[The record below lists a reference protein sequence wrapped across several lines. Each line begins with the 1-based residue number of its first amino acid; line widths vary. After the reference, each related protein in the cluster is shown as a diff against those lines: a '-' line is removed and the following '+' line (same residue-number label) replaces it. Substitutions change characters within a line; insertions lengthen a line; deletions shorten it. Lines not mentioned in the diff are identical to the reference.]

1 MGAKDLAEKNL
12 LQYKDVFSDIVNVN
26 LFGGRC
32 YVSAKELSREPG
44 ELITKAVS
52 DDKLRQLQ
60 MDVPMKCKKHNRS
73 FFLCLENQ
81 SDRNN
86 VMPVR
91 DMGYQHA
98 KYMEQIKEVKES
110 NRKTGNYPNPMTK
123 ELNDS
128 QKLSPVITL
137 VLNYSQNEWG
147 KPRCLNDMLEFPE
160 DIGEELTK
168 WIPSYSVCVINLA
181 SQPETTIRQYQSDFK
196 YIVRYLCCG
205 NDRKKLDEYF
215 QTTEFQLDHPEAF
228 LDWLSAVTNERIYRK
243 AKELIE
249 TTEGK
254 GGKID
259 MCVLLD
265 MYEER
270 GEARGIEKGIAQGEA
285 RGMKKGIAQ
294 GEARGMAKGIS
305 QGILQGISQGIE
317 EINALYQCL
326 LADNRM
332 EDIQKAI
339 MDTDYQKELLQE
351 YGIGE

>member
-32 YVSAKELSREPG
+32 YVSEEELSREPG

-52 DDKLRQLQ
+52 GKNLRQLQ
-60 MDVPMKCKKHNRS
+60 MDVPMKCKKNNRS

-81 SDRNN
+81 SDKNN

-98 KYMEQIKEVKES
+98 KYMEQIKEVQEN
-110 NRKTGNYPNPMTK
+110 NRKIGNYPNPMTK

-137 VLNYSQNEWG
+137 VLNYSQNEWD

-160 DIGEELTK
+160 DMKCELEP

-181 SQPETTIRQYQSDFK
+181 SQSEMTICQYQSDFK
-196 YIVRYLCCG
+196 YIVRYLSCG
-205 NDRKKLDEYF
+205 NDRRKLDEYF

-228 LDWLSAVTNERIYRK
+228 LDWLSAVTNDR
-243 AKELIE
+243 L
-249 TTEGK
+249 
-254 GGKID
+254 
-259 MCVLLD
+259 
-265 MYEER
+265 
-270 GEARGIEKGIAQGEA
+270 
-285 RGMKKGIAQ
+285 
-294 GEARGMAKGIS
+294 
-305 QGILQGISQGIE
+305 
-317 EINALYQCL
+317 
-326 LADNRM
+326 
-332 EDIQKAI
+332 
-339 MDTDYQKELLQE
+339 
-351 YGIGE
+351 

>member
-32 YVSAKELSREPG
+32 YVSAEELSREPG
-44 ELITKAVS
+44 ELITKVVS

-60 MDVPMKCKKHNRS
+60 MDVPMKCQKHNRS

-81 SDRNN
+81 SDKNN

-98 KYMEQIKEVKES
+98 KYMEQIKEAKES

-137 VLNYSQNEWG
+137 VLNYSQKEWE

-160 DIGEELTK
+160 DMKCELEP

-181 SQPETTIRQYQSDFK
+181 SQSETTIRQYQSDFK
-196 YIVRYLCCG
+196 YIVRYLSCG
-205 NDRKKLDEYF
+205 NDRRKLDEYF

-228 LDWLSAVTNERIYRK
+228 LDWLSAVTNDRRYRK
-243 AKELIE
+243 
-249 TTEGK
+249 GK
-254 GGKID
+254 GGKIN

-265 MYEER
+265 MYEE
-270 GEARGIEKGIAQGEA
+270 RGIEKGIAQGEA
-285 RGMKKGIAQ
+285 RGIEKGIAQ
-294 GEARGMAKGIS
+294 GLEQGEARGIVKGIS
-305 QGILQGISQGIE
+305 QGIQ
-317 EINALYQCL
+317 EINTLYHCL

-339 MDTDYQKELLQE
+339 IDTEYQKELLQE

>member
-32 YVSAKELSREPG
+32 YVSAEELSREPG

-52 DDKLRQLQ
+52 DDKLCQLQ
-60 MDVPMKCKKHNRS
+60 MDVPMKCKKDNIN

-81 SDRNN
+81 SDKNN
-86 VMPVR
+86 IMPVR

-137 VLNYSQNEWG
+137 VLNYSQKEWE
-147 KPRCLNDMLEFPE
+147 KPRCLNDMLKFPE
-160 DIGEELTK
+160 DMKCELEP

-181 SQPETTIRQYQSDFK
+181 SQPETTICQYQSDFK
-196 YIVRYLCCG
+196 YIVRYLCCR

-215 QTTEFQLDHPEAF
+215 QTTEFELDHPEAF
-228 LDWLSAVTNERIYRK
+228 LDWLSAVTNDTRYRK

-249 TTEGK
+249 ETEGK
-254 GGKID
+254 GGKIN

-270 GEARGIEKGIAQGEA
+270 GEARGEARGIEKGIV
-285 RGMKKGIAQ
+285 Q

-305 QGILQGISQGIE
+305 QGIE
-317 EINALYQCL
+317 EINTLYHCL

-332 EDIQKAI
+332 DDIQKAI
-339 MDTDYQKELLQE
+339 IDTEYQKELLQE

>member
-32 YVSAKELSREPG
+32 YVSADELSREPG

-60 MDVPMKCKKHNRS
+60 MDVPMKCKKNNRS

-81 SDRNN
+81 SDKNN

-98 KYMEQIKEVKES
+98 KYMEQIKEAKES

-137 VLNYSQNEWG
+137 VLNYSQKEWK

-160 DIGEELTK
+160 DIGEKLAK
-168 WIPSYSVCVINLA
+168 WIPEHPICIINLA

-196 YIVRYLCCG
+196 YIVRYLSCG
-205 NDRKKLDEYF
+205 NDR
-215 QTTEFQLDHPEAF
+215 
-228 LDWLSAVTNERIYRK
+228 RYRK

-249 TTEGK
+249 ETEGK
-254 GGKID
+254 GGKIN

-270 GEARGIEKGIAQGEA
+270 GIEKGIV
-285 RGMKKGIAQ
+285 Q

-305 QGILQGISQGIE
+305 Q
-317 EINALYQCL
+317 INTLYHCL

-339 MDTDYQKELLQE
+339 MDTEYQKELLRE
-351 YGIGE
+351 YGIRE

>member
-1 MGAKDLAEKNL
+1 MVFQPGSLFPDAAFQGCSGNSLSAE
-12 LQYKDVFSDIVNVN
+12 
-26 LFGGRC
+26 
-32 YVSAKELSREPG
+32 ELSREPG

-52 DDKLRQLQ
+52 DDELRQLQ

-81 SDRNN
+81 SDKNN

-110 NRKTGNYPNPMTK
+110 NRKTGNYPTPMTK

-137 VLNYSQNEWG
+137 VLNYSQKEWER
-147 KPRCLNDMLEFPE
+147 PRCLNDMLEFQE
-160 DIGEELTK
+160 DMKCELEP

-181 SQPETTIRQYQSDFK
+181 SQSETTIRQYQSDFK
-196 YIVRYLCCG
+196 YIVRYLSCG
-205 NDRKKLDEYF
+205 NDRRKLDEYF
-215 QTTEFQLDHPEAF
+215 QTTEFELDHPEAF
-228 LDWLSAVTNERIYRK
+228 LDWLSAVTNDRRYRK

-249 TTEGK
+249 ETEGK
-254 GGKID
+254 GGKIN

-270 GEARGIEKGIAQGEA
+270 GEARGIEKGIAQGIAKGEA
-285 RGMKKGIAQ
+285 RGIEKGIVQ

-305 QGILQGISQGIE
+305 QGIE
-317 EINALYQCL
+317 EINTLYHCL
-326 LADNRM
+326 LADHRM

-339 MDTDYQKELLQE
+339 MDTEYQKELLCE

>member
-1 MGAKDLAEKNL
+1 M
-12 LQYKDVFSDIVNVN
+12 
-26 LFGGRC
+26 
-32 YVSAKELSREPG
+32 
-44 ELITKAVS
+44 
-52 DDKLRQLQ
+52 
-60 MDVPMKCKKHNRS
+60 
-73 FFLCLENQ
+73 
-81 SDRNN
+81 
-86 VMPVR
+86 
-91 DMGYQHA
+91 
-98 KYMEQIKEVKES
+98 
-110 NRKTGNYPNPMTK
+110 
-123 ELNDS
+123 
-128 QKLSPVITL
+128 
-137 VLNYSQNEWG
+137 
-147 KPRCLNDMLEFPE
+147 
-160 DIGEELTK
+160 
-168 WIPSYSVCVINLA
+168 INLA

-196 YIVRYLCCG
+196 YIVRYLSCG
-205 NDRKKLDEYF
+205 NDRRKLDEYF

-228 LDWLSAVTNERIYRK
+228 LDWLSAVTNDRRYRK

-285 RGMKKGIAQ
+285 RGI
-294 GEARGMAKGIS
+294 AKGIS
-305 QGILQGISQGIE
+305 QGISQGIE

-339 MDTDYQKELLQE
+339 MDTEYQKELLRE

>member
-81 SDRNN
+81 SDKNN

-98 KYMEQIKEVKES
+98 KYMEQIKAAKES
-110 NRKTGNYPNPMTK
+110 NQKTSNYPNPMTK

-137 VLNYSQNEWG
+137 VLNYSQKEW
-147 KPRCLNDMLEFPE
+147 
-160 DIGEELTK
+160 
-168 WIPSYSVCVINLA
+168 
-181 SQPETTIRQYQSDFK
+181 ETTIRQYQSDFK
-196 YIVRYLCCG
+196 YIVRYLSCG
-205 NDRKKLDEYF
+205 NDRRKLDEYF

-228 LDWLSAVTNERIYRK
+228 LDWLSAVTNDRRYRK
-243 AKELIE
+243 AKELIQE
-249 TTEGK
+249 TEGK
-254 GGKID
+254 GGRIN

-265 MYEER
+265 MYEE
-270 GEARGIEKGIAQGEA
+270 RGIEKGIAQGEA
-285 RGMKKGIAQ
+285 RGIEKGIAQ
-294 GEARGMAKGIS
+294 GLEQGEARGIVKGIS
-305 QGILQGISQGIE
+305 QGIQ
-317 EINALYQCL
+317 EINTLYHCL

-339 MDTDYQKELLQE
+339 IDTDYQKELLQE

>member
-1 MGAKDLAEKNL
+1 MRVWDRRVKGGYHLGAKDLAEKNL

-32 YVSAKELSREPG
+32 YVSAEELSREPG

-60 MDVPMKCKKHNRS
+60 MDVPMKCKKNNRS

-81 SDRNN
+81 SDKNN

-98 KYMEQIKEVKES
+98 KYMEQIKEAKES
-110 NRKTGNYPNPMTK
+110 NRKTGNYPTPMTK

-137 VLNYSQNEWG
+137 VLNYSQKEW
-147 KPRCLNDMLEFPE
+147 K
-160 DIGEELTK
+160 
-168 WIPSYSVCVINLA
+168 
-181 SQPETTIRQYQSDFK
+181 TTIRQYQSDFK
-196 YIVRYLCCG
+196 YIVRYLSCG
-205 NDRKKLDEYF
+205 DDRRKLDEYF

-228 LDWLSAVTNERIYRK
+228 LDWLSAVTNDRRYRK
-243 AKELIE
+243 AKELIQK
-249 TTEGK
+249 TEGK
-254 GGKID
+254 GGRIN

-285 RGMKKGIAQ
+285 RGM
-294 GEARGMAKGIS
+294 AKGIS
-305 QGILQGISQGIE
+305 QGIK
-317 EINALYQCL
+317 EINTLYHCL

-339 MDTDYQKELLQE
+339 MDTDYQKELLCE

>member
-32 YVSAKELSREPG
+32 YVSAEELSREPG

-60 MDVPMKCKKHNRS
+60 MDVPMKCKKNNRS

-81 SDRNN
+81 SDKNN

-110 NRKTGNYPNPMTK
+110 NRKIGNYPNPVTK
-123 ELNDS
+123 EINDS

-137 VLNYSQNEWG
+137 VLNYSQKEW
-147 KPRCLNDMLEFPE
+147 
-160 DIGEELTK
+160 
-168 WIPSYSVCVINLA
+168 
-181 SQPETTIRQYQSDFK
+181 ETTIRQYQSDFK
-196 YIVRYLCCG
+196 YIVRYLSCG
-205 NDRKKLDEYF
+205 NDRRKLDEYF

-228 LDWLSAVTNERIYRK
+228 LDWLSAVTNDRRYRK
-243 AKELIE
+243 AKELIQK
-249 TTEGK
+249 TEGK
-254 GGKID
+254 GGRIN

-270 GEARGIEKGIAQGEA
+270 GEARGIEKGIAQG
-285 RGMKKGIAQ
+285 IVQ
-294 GEARGMAKGIS
+294 GEARGVAK
-305 QGILQGISQGIE
+305 GISQGIE
-317 EINALYQCL
+317 EINTLYHCL

>member
-32 YVSAKELSREPG
+32 YVSAEELSREPG

-60 MDVPMKCKKHNRS
+60 MDVPMKCKKDNIN

-81 SDRNN
+81 SDKNN
-86 VMPVR
+86 IMPVR

-98 KYMEQIKEVKES
+98 KYMEQIKEVKEN
-110 NRKTGNYPNPMTK
+110 NRKTRNYPKPMTK

-137 VLNYSQNEWG
+137 VLNYSQKEWE
-147 KPRCLNDMLEFPE
+147 KPRCLNDMLKFPE
-160 DIGEELTK
+160 DMKCELEP

-181 SQPETTIRQYQSDFK
+181 SQPETTICQYQSDFK
-196 YIVRYLCCG
+196 YIVRYLCCR

-215 QTTEFQLDHPEAF
+215 QTTEFELDHPEAF
-228 LDWLSAVTNERIYRK
+228 LDWLSAVTNDTRYRK

-270 GEARGIEKGIAQGEA
+270 GEARGIEKGISQ
-285 RGMKKGIAQ
+285 
-294 GEARGMAKGIS
+294 GIS
-305 QGILQGISQGIE
+305 QGILQGIE
-317 EINALYQCL
+317 EINALYHCL

-339 MDTDYQKELLQE
+339 MDTEYQKELLRE

>member
-32 YVSAKELSREPG
+32 YVSAEELSREPG

-52 DDKLRQLQ
+52 DDKLWQLQ
-60 MDVPMKCKKHNRS
+60 MDVPMKCKKNNRS

-81 SDRNN
+81 SDKNN

-137 VLNYSQNEWG
+137 VLNYSQKEW
-147 KPRCLNDMLEFPE
+147 
-160 DIGEELTK
+160 
-168 WIPSYSVCVINLA
+168 
-181 SQPETTIRQYQSDFK
+181 ETTIRQYQSDFK
-196 YIVRYLCCG
+196 YIVRYLSCG
-205 NDRKKLDEYF
+205 NDRRKLDEYF

-228 LDWLSAVTNERIYRK
+228 LDWLSAVTNDRRYRK

-249 TTEGK
+249 ETEGK
-254 GGKID
+254 GGKIN

-270 GEARGIEKGIAQGEA
+270 GEARGIEKGIAQG
-285 RGMKKGIAQ
+285 IVQ

-305 QGILQGISQGIE
+305 QGIK
-317 EINALYQCL
+317 EINTLYHCL
-326 LADNRM
+326 LADIRM

>member
-32 YVSAKELSREPG
+32 YVSAEELSREPS

-60 MDVPMKCKKHNRS
+60 MDVPMKCKKNNRS

-81 SDRNN
+81 SDKNN

-98 KYMEQIKEVKES
+98 KYMEQIKEAKES
-110 NRKTGNYPNPMTK
+110 NRKTSNYPNPMTK

-137 VLNYSQNEWG
+137 VLNYSQKEW
-147 KPRCLNDMLEFPE
+147 
-160 DIGEELTK
+160 
-168 WIPSYSVCVINLA
+168 
-181 SQPETTIRQYQSDFK
+181 ETTIRQYQSDFK
-196 YIVRYLCCG
+196 YIVRYLSCG
-205 NDRKKLDEYF
+205 NDRRKLDEYF

-228 LDWLSAVTNERIYRK
+228 LDWLSAVTNDRRYRK
-243 AKELIE
+243 AKELIQK
-249 TTEGK
+249 TERK
-254 GGKID
+254 GGKIN

-270 GEARGIEKGIAQGEA
+270 GEARGEARGIEKGIAQG
-285 RGMKKGIAQ
+285 IVQ
-294 GEARGMAKGIS
+294 GEARGVAK
-305 QGILQGISQGIE
+305 GISQGIE
-317 EINALYQCL
+317 EINTLYHCL

>member
-32 YVSAKELSREPG
+32 YVSAEELSREPG

-60 MDVPMKCKKHNRS
+60 MDVPMKCNKKNNRS

-81 SDRNN
+81 SAKNN

-98 KYMEQIKEVKES
+98 KYMEQIKEAKES

-137 VLNYSQNEWG
+137 VLNYSQKEWE

-168 WIPSYSVCVINLA
+168 WIPEHPICIINLA

-196 YIVRYLCCG
+196 YIVRYLSCG
-205 NDRKKLDEYF
+205 NDRRKLDEYF

-228 LDWLSAVTNERIYRK
+228 LDWLSAVTNDRRYRK

-270 GEARGIEKGIAQGEA
+270 GIEKGIAQG
-285 RGMKKGIAQ
+285 MVQ
-294 GEARGMAKGIS
+294 GEARGIKKGISQGIS
-305 QGILQGISQGIE
+305 QGILQGIE
-317 EINALYQCL
+317 EINALYHCL
-326 LADNRM
+326 MADNRM
-332 EDIQKAI
+332 DDIQKAI

>member
-81 SDRNN
+81 SDKNN

-98 KYMEQIKEVKES
+98 KYMEQIKEAKES

-137 VLNYSQNEWG
+137 VLNYSQKEWK

-160 DIGEELTK
+160 DMKCELEP

-181 SQPETTIRQYQSDFK
+181 SQKRQ
-196 YIVRYLCCG
+196 
-205 NDRKKLDEYF
+205 
-215 QTTEFQLDHPEAF
+215 
-228 LDWLSAVTNERIYRK
+228 SASIN
-243 AKELIE
+243 
-249 TTEGK
+249 
-254 GGKID
+254 
-259 MCVLLD
+259 
-265 MYEER
+265 
-270 GEARGIEKGIAQGEA
+270 Q
-285 RGMKKGIAQ
+285 
-294 GEARGMAKGIS
+294 
-305 QGILQGISQGIE
+305 IL
-317 EINALYQCL
+317 N
-326 LADNRM
+326 
-332 EDIQKAI
+332 
-339 MDTDYQKELLQE
+339 T
-351 YGIGE
+351 

>member
-60 MDVPMKCKKHNRS
+60 MDVPMKCKKNNRS

-81 SDRNN
+81 SDKNN

-98 KYMEQIKEVKES
+98 KYMEQIKAAKES
-110 NRKTGNYPNPMTK
+110 NQKTSNYPNPMTK

-137 VLNYSQNEWG
+137 VLNYSQKEW
-147 KPRCLNDMLEFPE
+147 
-160 DIGEELTK
+160 
-168 WIPSYSVCVINLA
+168 
-181 SQPETTIRQYQSDFK
+181 ETTIRQYQSDFK
-196 YIVRYLCCG
+196 YIVRYLSCG
-205 NDRKKLDEYF
+205 NDRRKLDEYF

-228 LDWLSAVTNERIYRK
+228 LDWLSAVTNDRRYRK

-249 TTEGK
+249 ETEGK
-254 GGKID
+254 GGKIN

-270 GEARGIEKGIAQGEA
+270 GEARGIEKGIAQG
-285 RGMKKGIAQ
+285 IVQ

-305 QGILQGISQGIE
+305 QGIK
-317 EINALYQCL
+317 EINTLYHCL

>member
-32 YVSAKELSREPG
+32 YVSAEELSREPG

-60 MDVPMKCKKHNRS
+60 MDVPMKCKKNNRI

-81 SDRNN
+81 SDKNN

-98 KYMEQIKEVKES
+98 KYMEQIKEAKES
-110 NRKTGNYPNPMTK
+110 NRGTGNYPNPMTK

-137 VLNYSQNEWG
+137 VLNYSQKEW
-147 KPRCLNDMLEFPE
+147 
-160 DIGEELTK
+160 
-168 WIPSYSVCVINLA
+168 
-181 SQPETTIRQYQSDFK
+181 ETTIRQYQSDFK
-196 YIVRYLCCG
+196 YIVRYLSCG
-205 NDRKKLDEYF
+205 NDRRKLDEYF

-228 LDWLSAVTNERIYRK
+228 LDWLSAVTNDRRYRK
-243 AKELIE
+243 AKELIQK
-249 TTEGK
+249 TEGK
-254 GGKID
+254 GGRIN

-270 GEARGIEKGIAQGEA
+270 GEARGIEKGIAQG
-285 RGMKKGIAQ
+285 IVQ

-305 QGILQGISQGIE
+305 RGIK
-317 EINALYQCL
+317 EINTLYHCL

>member
-32 YVSAKELSREPG
+32 YVSAEELSREPR

-81 SDRNN
+81 SDKNN

-128 QKLSPVITL
+128 QKLSPV
-137 VLNYSQNEWG
+137 
-147 KPRCLNDMLEFPE
+147 
-160 DIGEELTK
+160 
-168 WIPSYSVCVINLA
+168 
-181 SQPETTIRQYQSDFK
+181 
-196 YIVRYLCCG
+196 
-205 NDRKKLDEYF
+205 
-215 QTTEFQLDHPEAF
+215 
-228 LDWLSAVTNERIYRK
+228 LS
-243 AKELIE
+243 LWF
-249 TTEGK
+249 
-254 GGKID
+254 
-259 MCVLLD
+259 
-265 MYEER
+265 
-270 GEARGIEKGIAQGEA
+270 
-285 RGMKKGIAQ
+285 
-294 GEARGMAKGIS
+294 
-305 QGILQGISQGIE
+305 
-317 EINALYQCL
+317 
-326 LADNRM
+326 
-332 EDIQKAI
+332 
-339 MDTDYQKELLQE
+339 
-351 YGIGE
+351 

>member
-32 YVSAKELSREPG
+32 YVSAEELSREPG

-60 MDVPMKCKKHNRS
+60 MDVPMKCKKNNRS

-81 SDRNN
+81 SDKNN

-98 KYMEQIKEVKES
+98 KYMEQIKAAKES
-110 NRKTGNYPNPMTK
+110 NQKTSNYPNPMTK

-137 VLNYSQNEWG
+137 VLNYSQKEW
-147 KPRCLNDMLEFPE
+147 
-160 DIGEELTK
+160 
-168 WIPSYSVCVINLA
+168 
-181 SQPETTIRQYQSDFK
+181 ETTIRQYQSDFK
-196 YIVRYLCCG
+196 YIVRYLSCG
-205 NDRKKLDEYF
+205 NDRRKLDEYF

-228 LDWLSAVTNERIYRK
+228 LDWLSAVTNDRRYRK

-249 TTEGK
+249 E
-254 GGKID
+254 
-259 MCVLLD
+259 
-265 MYEER
+265 
-270 GEARGIEKGIAQGEA
+270 
-285 RGMKKGIAQ
+285 
-294 GEARGMAKGIS
+294 
-305 QGILQGISQGIE
+305 
-317 EINALYQCL
+317 
-326 LADNRM
+326 NRRKRRKNQYVC
-332 EDIQKAI
+332 IVR
-339 MDTDYQKELLQE
+339 YV
-351 YGIGE
+351 

>member
-32 YVSAKELSREPG
+32 YVSAEELSREPG

-60 MDVPMKCKKHNRS
+60 MDVPMKCKKNNRS

-81 SDRNN
+81 SDKNN

-110 NRKTGNYPNPMTK
+110 NRKIGNYPNPVTK
-123 ELNDS
+123 EINDS

-137 VLNYSQNEWG
+137 VLNYSQKEW
-147 KPRCLNDMLEFPE
+147 
-160 DIGEELTK
+160 
-168 WIPSYSVCVINLA
+168 
-181 SQPETTIRQYQSDFK
+181 ETTIRQYQSDFK
-196 YIVRYLCCG
+196 YIVRYLSCG
-205 NDRKKLDEYF
+205 NDRRKLDEYF
-215 QTTEFQLDHPEAF
+215 QTTEFELDHPEAF
-228 LDWLSAVTNERIYRK
+228 LDWLSAVTNDRRYRK
-243 AKELIE
+243 AKELIQK
-249 TTEGK
+249 TEGK
-254 GGKID
+254 GGRIN

-270 GEARGIEKGIAQGEA
+270 GEARGIEKGIAQG
-285 RGMKKGIAQ
+285 IVQ
-294 GEARGMAKGIS
+294 GEARGVAK
-305 QGILQGISQGIE
+305 GISQGIE
-317 EINALYQCL
+317 EINTLYHCL

>member
-32 YVSAKELSREPG
+32 YVLAEELSREPG
-44 ELITKAVS
+44 EMITKAVS
-52 DDKLRQLQ
+52 DDKLCQLQ
-60 MDVPMKCKKHNRS
+60 MDVPMKCQKHNRS

-81 SDRNN
+81 SDKNN

-98 KYMEQIKEVKES
+98 KYMEQIKEAKER

-137 VLNYSQNEWG
+137 VLNYSQKEWE
-147 KPRCLNDMLEFPE
+147 KPRCLNDMLKFPE
-160 DIGEELTK
+160 DMKCELEP

-181 SQPETTIRQYQSDFK
+181 SQPETTISQYQSDFK
-196 YIVRYLCCG
+196 YIVRYLSCG

-215 QTTEFQLDHPEAF
+215 QTTEFELDHPEAF
-228 LDWLSAVTNERIYRK
+228 LDWLSAVTNDTRYRK

-249 TTEGK
+249 ETEGK
-254 GGKID
+254 GGKIN

-270 GEARGIEKGIAQGEA
+270 GEARGEARGIEKGIV
-285 RGMKKGIAQ
+285 Q

-305 QGILQGISQGIE
+305 QGIE
-317 EINALYQCL
+317 EINTLYHCL

-332 EDIQKAI
+332 DDIQKAI
-339 MDTDYQKELLQE
+339 IDTEYQKELLQE